1 MELQKT
7 AEIVATKATEFR
19 TENLTKST
27 ENTVGFALERINYII
42 MLAGI
47 GMMLLGF
54 VVMSMD
60 KEPFGFGFLGLTLGP
75 IILFLGF
82 MVQFVAILYKP
93 KS

>member
-7 AEIVATKATEFR
+7 AETATNIN
-19 TENLTKST
+19 TENTK
-27 ENTVGFALERINYII
+27 NTVGFALERINYII

-54 VVMSMD
+54 VIMSMD

>member
-7 AEIVATKATEFR
+7 AEKATPTN
-19 TENLTKST
+19 TENIQNTTLNT

-54 VVMSMD
+54 VIMSMD

-93 KS
+93 KSV

>member
-7 AEIVATKATEFR
+7 VENATNINTEK
-19 TENLTKST
+19 TK
-27 ENTVGFALERINYII
+27 NTVGFALERINYII

-54 VVMSMD
+54 VIMSMD

-93 KS
+93 KAV